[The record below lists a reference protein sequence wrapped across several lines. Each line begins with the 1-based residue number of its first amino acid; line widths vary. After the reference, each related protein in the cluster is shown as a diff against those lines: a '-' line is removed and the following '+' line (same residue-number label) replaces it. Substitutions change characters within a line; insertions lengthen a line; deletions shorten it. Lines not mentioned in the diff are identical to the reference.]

1 MARAGETIVNP
12 VNRERL
18 TFLATARD
26 TDGELLRIEH
36 VFEPGGFVPAAHIH
50 PKQEERLEVLSG
62 SPRFRIVESE
72 RAAEPGDVLTVPPGT
87 PHTWWNAG
95 NEETRMLVE
104 FRPAFRT
111 ETLFETLYGLARD
124 GKLNKRG
131 APNPLLAAVLV
142 KEYAD
147 EVSVAPQKEFLLSR
161 LPPSLIRVLIAVLA
175 PLGGLLGY
183 RGRYTRYTS
192 S

>member
-1 MARAGETIVNP
+1 M
-12 VNRERL
+12 
-18 TFLATARD
+18 
-26 TDGELLRIEH
+26 
-36 VFEPGGFVPAAHIH
+36 
-50 PKQEERLEVLSG
+50 
-62 SPRFRIVESE
+62 
-72 RAAEPGDVLTVPPGT
+72 
-87 PHTWWNAG
+87 
-95 NEETRMLVE
+95 
-104 FRPAFRT
+104 
-111 ETLFETLYGLARD
+111 
-124 GKLNKRG
+124 G

-175 PLGGLLGY
+175 PLGRLLGY